1 MIPTIAL
8 FAHYKVNHF
17 IIILN
22 SQQQHAGIMKSLYI
36 RSQYFHF
43 FFYFYR
49 VYIAHLFGKSNL
61 AMALYFSTDLF
72 KKAGLLDFLHQVK
85 KYPPYQKVKV
95 ASKHNLIIFIFTI
108 IICNITG
115 FLKEARRGGNNPNRK
130 FQTIQNNAKK
140 LKSSYKKT
148 IAFFKVWAYFPAD
161 IPSSIIINKEN
172 TKLDVLKYCLILYL
186 PYPCIDVDVIL
197 LSSGLCP
204 AIGSLKNSLSLKVFK
219 GF

>member
-1 MIPTIAL
+1 MLAL
-8 FAHYKVNHF
+8 WN
-17 IIILN
+17 
-22 SQQQHAGIMKSLYI
+22 LYTLD
-36 RSQYFHF
+36 RSIST

-49 VYIAHLFGKSNL
+49 VYIALLFGKSNL

-130 FQTIQNNAKK
+130 F
-140 LKSSYKKT
+140 
-148 IAFFKVWAYFPAD
+148 
-161 IPSSIIINKEN
+161 
-172 TKLDVLKYCLILYL
+172 
-186 PYPCIDVDVIL
+186 
-197 LSSGLCP
+197 
-204 AIGSLKNSLSLKVFK
+204 
-219 GF
+219 